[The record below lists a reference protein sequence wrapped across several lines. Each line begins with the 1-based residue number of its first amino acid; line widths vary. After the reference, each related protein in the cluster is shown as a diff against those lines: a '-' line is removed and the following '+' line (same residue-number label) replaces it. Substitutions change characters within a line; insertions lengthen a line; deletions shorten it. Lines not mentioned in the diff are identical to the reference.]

1 MYREHTQ
8 HHLAYLQYHAAKQ
21 TKAQQPGTQPK
32 LDDVL
37 YPAKAPP
44 QFDQLGVAG
53 LAKPYIPSGQ
63 YVSAAWLEAVQ
74 PVVKTAWWPCI
85 FVQVMRHAY
94 NRLHAYPDGRQYG
107 AKCTSRLACMG
118 SILLNSLCQSIVA
131 D

>member
-1 MYREHTQ
+1 MPQMFRAFSQQRTGLRKQCTQ
-8 HHLAYLQYHAAKQ
+8 HHLAYLQYHAAEQ

-32 LDDVL
+32 LDDVV

-74 PVVKTAWWPCI
+74 
-85 FVQVMRHAY
+85 
-94 NRLHAYPDGRQYG
+94 
-107 AKCTSRLACMG
+107 
-118 SILLNSLCQSIVA
+118 LL
-131 D
+131 